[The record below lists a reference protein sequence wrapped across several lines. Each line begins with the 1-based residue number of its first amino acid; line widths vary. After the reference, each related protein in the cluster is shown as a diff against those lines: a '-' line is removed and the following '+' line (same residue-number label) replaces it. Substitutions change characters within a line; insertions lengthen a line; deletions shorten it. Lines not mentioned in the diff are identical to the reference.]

1 MTIRNATPSDIT
13 IIQDLAERTWWP
25 TYSPILTNEQ
35 IRYMLDLIYSTEA
48 LTRVMEDGSQQF
60 ILLADER
67 GDQAFAAYGP
77 RKEEK
82 LISKLHK
89 IYVLPDNQG
98 KGYGKVLINEVIQ
111 RIQKDKHVA
120 LDLNVNRYNPAISF
134 YEKMGFSVIREEDIA
149 IGPYWMND
157 FVMRKEI

>member
-1 MTIRNATPSDIT
+1 
-13 IIQDLAERTWWP
+13 
-25 TYSPILTNEQ
+25 
-35 IRYMLDLIYSTEA
+35 MLDLIYSTEA
-48 LTRVMEDGSQQF
+48 LTRVMKDGSQQF
-60 ILLADER
+60 MLLSDER

-82 LISKLHK
+82 LVTKLHK

-98 KGYGKVLINEVIQ
+98 KGYGKVLVNEIIQ
-111 RIQKDKHVA
+111 RIKKENHHA

-134 YEKMGFSVIREEDIA
+134 YEKMGFTVIREEDIA

>member
-1 MTIRNATPSDIT
+1 MTIRNANTTDIST
-13 IIQDLAERTWWP
+13 IQNLAEKTWWP
-25 TYSPILTNEQ
+25 TYSPILANEQ

-60 ILLADER
+60 ILLSDER
-67 GDQAFAAYGP
+67 GEQAFAAYGP

-82 LISKLHK
+82 SVSKLHK

-98 KGYGKVLINEVIQ
+98 KGYGKVLINEIIQ
-111 RIQKDKHVA
+111 RILKENNHA

-134 YEKMGFSVIREEDIA
+134 YQKLGFQVIREENIA